1 MLRRPFQMT
10 SGELW
15 AYTCNSACPYFGTTK
30 SSGWRAQRTAK
41 SCLSNITHADTQTF
55 VEQFVGE
62 MDSDAAAC
70 SRKHRVEDFFHDSW
84 IGDKTFIFH
93 LGRSQVCETACA
105 FLLGYVYAQ
114 EDGLMVTPT
123 SLWKQA
129 KKNALAAR
137 SGGTSLAELRHEALK
152 VPTIITGAHIFLT
165 SKYTCD

>member
-1 MLRRPFQMT
+1 MT

-55 VEQFVGE
+55 VEQCVGE
-62 MDSDAAAC
+62 KDSESAAG
-70 SRKHRVEDFFHDSW
+70 SRKHRVEDFFYDAW
-84 IGDKTFIFH
+84 AGDKTFIFH

-114 EDGLMVTPT
+114 EDGLMTTPT
-123 SLWKQA
+123 SLWRQA
-129 KKNALAAR
+129 KKTALAAR
-137 SGGTSLAELRHEALK
+137 SGGISLAELRHEDLK
-152 VPTIITGAHIFLT
+152 VPTIFAGAHIFLT
-165 SKYTCD
+165 SK